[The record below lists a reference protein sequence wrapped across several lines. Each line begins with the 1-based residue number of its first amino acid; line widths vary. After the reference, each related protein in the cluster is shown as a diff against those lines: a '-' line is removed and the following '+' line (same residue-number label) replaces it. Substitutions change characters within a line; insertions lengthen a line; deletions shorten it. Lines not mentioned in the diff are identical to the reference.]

1 MLSYYGPKLKRLLR
15 IAGAVVIADQITKA
29 IIVAKVPLHS
39 AISVIPGLFDITHVL
54 NPGGAF
60 GFMANQSALVRQLL
74 FVVLTLVAIC
84 AIFFFYL
91 NTPDTHR
98 WFSSALAL
106 IFGGAVGN
114 FIDRLRFGKV
124 VDFLSFYI
132 GPYQWPAFNVADS
145 AISIGLTIFIFH
157 VVFNKVPVKS

>member
-1 MLSYYGPKLKRLLR
+1 MLSYYGPKLRRLLW

-91 NTPDTHR
+91 NTPATYR
-98 WFSSALAL
+98 WFSTALAL

-157 VVFNKVPVKS
+157 VIFNKIPAKS

>member
-1 MLSYYGPKLKRLLR
+1 MLSYLGSKLKRLLL
-15 IAGAVVIADQITKA
+15 IAGAVVLVDQITKTLILA
-29 IIVAKVPLHS
+29 TVPLYGS
-39 AISVIPGLFDITHVL
+39 IAVIPGFFDITHVL

-98 WFSSALAL
+98 WLSTALAL

-114 FIDRLRFGKV
+114 FIDRLRFDKV
-124 VDFLSFYI
+124 VDFLLFYI
-132 GPYQWPAFNVADS
+132 GRYQWPAFNVADS

-157 VVFNKVPVKS
+157 VVFNKMPAKS